1 MKIKDIIR
9 LACVK
14 RGLSPEDIEKVMAT
28 VHEDMRG
35 FGEVLERDVP
45 EDEVQENVDD
55 CVAFTEIMQKL
66 DIPVH
71 VAKLGI
77 EKAKDE
83 IRRNN

>member
-35 FGEVLERDVP
+35 FSDLLDKEVP
-45 EDEVQENVDD
+45 EDEVQETVDD
-55 CVAFTEIMQKL
+55 CVEFTEIMHKL
-66 DIPVH
+66 DIPVR